1 MTRTNVLTDNQL
13 YATERKGN
21 TLLVTF
27 QGHPVG
33 FGVVDAETELQG
45 VVKYFGS
52 ESLTNVIVNLGAMSY
67 VGTQLIGSLARLAE
81 AVQKKDGV
89 FAVCE
94 PSHDTKE
101 MFKALKL
108 ENEWPVYER
117 ESTAI
122 SKIVQEPLWQKL
134 AILGRRRVFL
144 PILGVVA
151 LAFVAWW
158 LFGPMSPERRLAV
171 AATKL
176 EKHWEDY
183 QDFTSTRPS
192 QTEWTAYS
200 EGMVKKMNSFVEELT
215 VAGPLAAERYKL
227 KAIVESQFI
236 PLLRRRQPLT
246 PQDSAV
252 ADEARRKI
260 EHALQ
265 VARTRS
271 RKKTG

>member
-13 YATERKGN
+13 YTTERKGN

-33 FGVVDAETELQG
+33 FGVVDAESELQG
-45 VVKYFGS
+45 VVKYFES
-52 ESLTNVIVNLGAMSY
+52 EPLKNVIVNLGAMSY

-81 AVQKKDGV
+81 SVQKKDGI

-94 PSHDTKE
+94 PSHDTTE

-108 ENEWPVYER
+108 ENEWPVFER

-122 SKIVQEPLWQKL
+122 SQIVHEPLRQKL

-158 LFGPMSPERRLAV
+158 LFGPMSPERRLAL

-176 EKHWEDY
+176 ETYWEDY
-183 QDFTSTRPS
+183 QTFTSTRPS
-192 QTEWTAYS
+192 QTAWTAYS
-200 EGMVKKMNSFVEELT
+200 EEMTKKMNSFAAELGES
-215 VAGPLAAERYKL
+215 GPLVSERYKL
-227 KAIVESQFI
+227 KTVVESQFI

-252 ADEARRKI
+252 ADVARRKI
-260 EHALQ
+260 QHAVQ
-265 VARTRS
+265 VARSRS
-271 RKKTG
+271 RKKAA